1 MSIQL
6 IQQYHSKVERLIRYG
21 GTRKETT
28 VRKPFMDLLEH
39 YARPRNL
46 ELVPEVEYRTRSG
59 HTVYPDGT
67 LKDALRQDWSM
78 VLLTRQV
85 NLNLCQPRGRNSPP
99 LPPHPRYPAPWSPQ
113 YPHRRGRGA
122 GGSFHSGN
130 KPCGWLHYDDRRH
143 RCLPL

>member
-46 ELVPEVEYRTRSG
+46 ELVPEVEYCTRSDFMG
-59 HTVYPDGT
+59 MTPNEAT
-67 LKDALRQDWSM
+67 LMFSRYTFGLSM
-78 VLLTRQV
+78 MPGLSR
-85 NLNLCQPRGRNSPP
+85 S
-99 LPPHPRYPAPWSPQ
+99 
-113 YPHRRGRGA
+113 
-122 GGSFHSGN
+122 N
-130 KPCGWLHYDDRRH
+130 K
-143 RCLPL
+143 